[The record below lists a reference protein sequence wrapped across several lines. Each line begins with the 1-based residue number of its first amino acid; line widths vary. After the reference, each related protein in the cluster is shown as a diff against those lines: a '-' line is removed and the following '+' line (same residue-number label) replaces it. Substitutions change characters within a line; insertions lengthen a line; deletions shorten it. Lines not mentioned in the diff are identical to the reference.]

1 MRVAPWGSRRKSA
14 MTDLQTVPTDNR
26 YTIDT
31 TTALMRE
38 LVAHLRENRT
48 GLREEWLR
56 RIFEAELLTA
66 MTREEVFAE
75 ATSVYDS
82 YVEALETRTLE
93 TLQSYAQSL
102 CERIIAHGV
111 ETHEVVGIVLLL
123 RDVLARS
130 LFGKYHAN
138 FRMLNAVLDAYEPA
152 ANSIA
157 ITVAVGF
164 VQQRGTQEHNHRS
177 PRASS
182 AVVQAFLADSTSLDD
197 PLTPREREVLQLV
210 AGGRS
215 TKEVAGILGVS
226 VKTAET
232 HRTRLMTKLDI
243 HHTAGLVHYAI
254 RRGLVRV

>member
-1 MRVAPWGSRRKSA
+1 MA
-14 MTDLQTVPTDNR
+14 DLQTVLTDDG
-26 YTIDT
+26 YADDT
-31 TTALMRE
+31 TAAVMRE
-38 LVAHLRENRT
+38 LAAHLRENRT
-48 GLREEWLR
+48 RLREEWLR
-56 RIFEAELLTA
+56 RIFESELLTA

-75 ATSVYDS
+75 ATAIYDS
-82 YVEALETRTLE
+82 YVEALQTRTLE

-102 CERIIAHGV
+102 CERTIPHGV

-123 RDVLARS
+123 RDVLGRS
-130 LFGKYHAN
+130 LFGKYHPN
-138 FRMLNAVLDAYEPA
+138 FKTLNAVLDAYETA

-164 VQQRGTQEHNHRS
+164 VQPRETQGHNHRS
-177 PRASS
+177 PSVSS
-182 AVVQAFLADSTSLDD
+182 AVVKAILDGSTSDSD
-197 PLTPREREVLQLV
+197 PLTPREREVLQHV
-210 AGGRS
+210 AGGCS

-254 RRGLVRV
+254 RRGLIQV